1 MLFSQLRTFVFY
13 LQKLLRNL
21 HTHTHTHVRIHGR
34 CVQSSPTDGNHVLT
48 RNMTTCPCVVV
59 DVVVH
64 FA

>member
-13 LQKLLRNL
+13 LQKLLRYL
-21 HTHTHTHVRIHGR
+21 HTHTHTCAFTAGVYNP
-34 CVQSSPTDGNHVLT
+34 VTTDGNHVLT

>member
-1 MLFSQLRTFVFY
+1 MLFSQLRTFVF
-13 LQKLLRNL
+13 LFAETSQKF
-21 HTHTHTHVRIHGR
+21 THAYTHVRIHGR